1 MKEQRIKIFF
11 IMLVVICSITVYV
24 LVIRPKGFGF
34 ISGKV
39 DLEVVN
45 NIEYNPIDKIH
56 INELGKNIVRTSK
69 DGVTMMDMKGTTI
82 WDKTFN
88 MMNPKVVKVKDYLAV
103 GDISATNI
111 YLFDKNG
118 FVRSYN
124 VNYPILMFDINENG
138 IVAIIGQSNKGH
150 IIELYDSDGT
160 KIIQRET
167 FLENDGH
174 PLGFDIS
181 PDGTKMVT
189 SYLFVKGSSVISNLT
204 FFNFSDTGQ
213 EYDERVT
220 GGFSIEGAV
229 VPEVEFL
236 DNEKVS
242 AVGDNQILFYN
253 VDVIPEEIKRIE
265 LSNEINKVKYTED
278 KLLVLFGRVVKNE
291 GYYKENSLV
300 TFSNEGKQLNVTEF
314 DCEITSLIGNADKYY
329 VESELF
335 IREYYN
341 GKINWESTLKGDM
354 KDIIPIGNNTFLI
367 ILQNEYKVVKITK

>member
-11 IMLVVICSITVYV
+11 IMILVIGSITAYV
-24 LVIRPKGFGF
+24 LIIRPKGFGF

-39 DLEVVN
+39 NLEVIN
-45 NIEYNPIDKIH
+45 NIEYNPTDKIH

-103 GDISATNI
+103 GDISSTNL
-111 YLFDKNG
+111 YLFNENG
-118 FVRSYN
+118 FVRNYN

-150 IIELYDSDGT
+150 IIELYDKDGN
-160 KIIQRET
+160 KIIERQT

-189 SYLFVKGSSVISNLT
+189 SYLYVKGSSVISNLT

-220 GGFSIEGAV
+220 GGFSVEGTV
-229 VPEVEFL
+229 VPEVKFL
-236 DNEKVS
+236 NNEKVS

-253 VDVIPEEIKRIE
+253 VDIVPEEIKKIE
-265 LSNEINKVKYTED
+265 VANEINKVNYTED
-278 KLLVLFGRVVKNE
+278 KLLILFGRVVKNE
-291 GYYKENSLV
+291 SDYEENSLA
-300 TFSNEGKQLNVTEF
+300 TFNNEGKELNVTEF
-314 DCEITSLIGNADKYY
+314 DCQITSLIGNEDKYY

-354 KDIIPIGNNTFLI
+354 KDIIPIGNNKLLI
-367 ILQNEYKVVKITK
+367 ILQNEYEVVKITK